1 MDCVEVQIDRVVG
14 PTHHFGGLGV
24 GNLASQSH
32 HGQESNPAAAAIQ
45 GLDKMRRVA
54 ELGIPQLILPPMLRP
69 DWSFLRSVGF
79 SGTKSEILM
88 RAAGESPQLLSASM
102 SCSAM
107 WTANAATVAPSI
119 DTTASNPLVTVANLS
134 ASIHR
139 ALEPLQTHRQLRLL
153 LGEVCDIRA
162 PLQGGAAMRDEGA
175 ANHMRMS
182 RGDGTG
188 GFHLFVYGDGDPMP
202 LLHWPRQTEASVK
215 AIARAH
221 ALPPERVFLL
231 KQHPA
236 AIDAGAFHNDVVAMS
251 HHNLLIHHEH
261 AFAEGS
267 EDVLGELQDGFA
279 ELNGV
284 ELQVVSVADRALSL
298 DDAVATYLFN
308 SQILTPRGDGSG
320 RVLLCPVEVSRHENT
335 RRLVERWRSDGTFDL
350 VEFVDLGQSM
360 DGGGGPACLRLRLP
374 LLQEEIDRLP
384 LAGRWST
391 ELDCRLR
398 ESIEHNYCR
407 RVTMEN
413 LSREDFADQATAAT
427 AEIAAI
433 LGDTGRESLGSTS

>member
-1 MDCVEVQIDRVVG
+1 MDCIEVQIDRVVG

-32 HGQESNPAAAAIQ
+32 HGQASNPAAAAIQ

-54 ELGIPQLILPPMLRP
+54 ELGIPQLVLPPMWRP

-79 SGTKSEILM
+79 SGTKSEILA
-88 RAAGESPQLLSASM
+88 RAAGESPHVLSAAM

-119 DTTASNPLVTVANLS
+119 DSTSSQPIVTVANLS

-139 ALEPLQTHRQLRLL
+139 ALEPSQTHRQLRLL
-153 LGEVCDIRA
+153 LGDVCEIRA

-175 ANHMRMS
+175 ANHMRLS

-188 GFHLFVYGDGDPMP
+188 GFHLFVYGDGEPMP
-202 LLHWPRQTEASVK
+202 LLHWPRQTEESVK

-221 ALPPERVFLL
+221 SLPPGRAFFL

-261 AFAEGS
+261 AFADGS
-267 EDVLGELQDGFA
+267 EEVLEDLRSGFE

-284 ELQVVSVADRALSL
+284 ELHIVSVPDHQLSL
-298 DDAVATYLFN
+298 EEAVTTYLFN
-308 SQILTPRGDGSG
+308 SQILTPHGQGAS
-320 RVLLCPVEVSRHENT
+320 RVLLCPVEVSRHENA
-335 RRLVERWRSDGTFDL
+335 RRLVESWRSEGTFDL
-350 VEFVDLGQSM
+350 VDYVDLGQSM

-374 LLQEEIDRLP
+374 LLPQEIDRLP

-391 ELDCRLR
+391 DLDRRLR
-398 ESIEHNYCR
+398 ESIERNYSR
-407 RVTMEN
+407 RVTLET
-413 LSREDFADQATAAT
+413 LAREDFAEQASTAT

-433 LGDTGRESLGSTS
+433 LGDTGRDLP